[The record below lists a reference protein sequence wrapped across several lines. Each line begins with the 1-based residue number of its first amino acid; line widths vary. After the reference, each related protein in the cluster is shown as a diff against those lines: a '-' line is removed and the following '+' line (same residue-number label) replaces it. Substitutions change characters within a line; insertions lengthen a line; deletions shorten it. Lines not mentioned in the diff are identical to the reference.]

1 MSSNVTRLNPST
13 MRDSTVNG
21 HSQISIAEPGRL
33 ALLSGQVAALK
44 DRATLPK
51 SVGGQA
57 ALVADSLQA
66 ALHELGAT
74 PADIVMLRIHVVN
87 GTTERFTEA
96 YSQIQK
102 LLNGEMPSVTV
113 LGVQALFTPE
123 LQIEVEMTVRVP
135 STAER

>member
-1 MSSNVTRLNPST
+1 VVIQPTPAYFKLFARSDPYRPSAIFW
-13 MRDSTVNG
+13 SPLKGN
-21 HSQISIAEPGRL
+21 QFP
-33 ALLSGQVAALK
+33 QVAAPK
-44 DRATLPK
+44 DGATLPK